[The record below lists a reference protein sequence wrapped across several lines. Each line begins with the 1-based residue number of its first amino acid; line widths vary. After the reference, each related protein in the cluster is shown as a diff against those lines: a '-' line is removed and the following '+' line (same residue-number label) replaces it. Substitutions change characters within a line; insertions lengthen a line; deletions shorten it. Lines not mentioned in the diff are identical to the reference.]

1 MRQTATTPNPYEG
14 DRKFAAE
21 CLRHAAAVSSS
32 GVVSGTM
39 AKKAQA
45 EFLRW
50 FGPLLD
56 ALRDLGDSGRPREVS
71 ARIARNLNLSDEI
84 LDETLKSGGSKFH
97 NQVAWARQYLVW
109 EGLLDS
115 ARHGTWTLTETGRA
129 ANLDDDDAREIFLK
143 WVAIHAANRK
153 QKQED
158 SLEDEASV
166 NTPAQPENQEEEA
179 LDLLSTLRTLSPSGF
194 EKVCRELLRESG
206 FENVEV
212 TGGSADGGIDGYGT
226 LEINPFVSFRVL
238 FQCKRYAKGNLVSRA
253 QVGDFRNT
261 MIGRAEK
268 GIIITT
274 SGFSNAAIQEANREG
289 APQVE
294 LVDGDKLVDMFYRV
308 ELGVTKRTVYDV
320 EPAYFEKFMD

>member
-1 MRQTATTPNPYEG
+1 
-14 DRKFAAE
+14 
-21 CLRHAAAVSSS
+21 
-32 GVVSGTM
+32 M

-71 ARIARNLNLSDEI
+71 GRIARNLNLSDEV

-115 ARHGTWTLTETGRA
+115 SRYGTWTLTDKGRA
-129 ANLDDDDAREIFLK
+129 AHLGENDAREIFHK

-153 QKQED
+153 QRQED
-158 SLEDEASV
+158 ALLDGATATASSQRDNEEDG
-166 NTPAQPENQEEEA
+166 A
-179 LDLLSTLRTLSPSGF
+179 LDLLSTLRSLSPTGF

-206 FENVEV
+206 FENVEI

-238 FQCKRYAKGNLVSRA
+238 FQCKRYAEGNLVSRA
-253 QVGDFRNT
+253 QVGDFRNS

-274 SGFSNAAIQEANREG
+274 SSFSNAASQEASREG

-294 LVDGDKLVDMFYRV
+294 LVDGDKLVEMFQRV
-308 ELGVTKRTVYDV
+308 ELGLIKRTVYDV
-320 EPAYFEKFMD
+320 DPAYFEKFKD

>member
-1 MRQTATTPNPYEG
+1 
-14 DRKFAAE
+14 
-21 CLRHAAAVSSS
+21 
-32 GVVSGTM
+32 M

-45 EFLRW
+45 EFIRW

-71 ARIARNLNLSDEI
+71 ARIAKNLNLTDEL
-84 LDETLKSGGSKFH
+84 LDQTLKSGGSKFH

-109 EGLLDS
+109 EGMLDS
-115 ARHGTWTLTETGRA
+115 SRHGTWTLTEKGRNA
-129 ANLDDDDAREIFLK
+129 HLGDKESRDVFLK
-143 WVAIHAANRK
+143 WVSIHAETRK
-153 QKQED
+153 QKREAQE
-158 SLEDEASV
+158 
-166 NTPAQPENQEEEA
+166 PEEELRPPGEPA
-179 LDLLSTLRTLSPSGF
+179 EETNEVEKLDLLSTLRSISPTGF

-261 MIGRAEK
+261 MLGRAEK

-274 SGFSNAAIQEANREG
+274 SGFSNAAIQEASREG

-294 LVDGDKLVDMFYRV
+294 LVDGDKLVDMFQRV
-308 ELGVTKRTVYDV
+308 ELGVFKRTVYDV
-320 EPAYFEKFMD
+320 DPAYFEKFKE

>member
-1 MRQTATTPNPYEG
+1 
-14 DRKFAAE
+14 
-21 CLRHAAAVSSS
+21 
-32 GVVSGTM
+32 M

-45 EFLRW
+45 EFVRW

-71 ARIARNLNLSDEI
+71 ARIAKKLVLPDEL
-84 LDETLKSGGSKFH
+84 LDQTLKSGGNKFH

-115 ARHGTWTLTETGRA
+115 SKHGTWTLTARGRKVH
-129 ANLDDDDAREIFLK
+129 LGDKEAREIFLK
-143 WVAIHAANRK
+143 WVSIHAENRK
-153 QKQED
+153 QKRDEQEAGKDVLSSEDRAEDQED
-158 SLEDEASV
+158 NEK
-166 NTPAQPENQEEEA
+166 
-179 LDLLSTLRTLSPSGF
+179 LDLLSTLRSISPAGF

-226 LEINPFVSFRVL
+226 LQINPFVSFRVL

-253 QVGDFRNT
+253 QVGDFRNS
-261 MIGRAEK
+261 MLGRAEK

-274 SGFSNAAIQEANREG
+274 SGFSNSAIQEANREG

-294 LVDGDKLVDMFYRV
+294 LVDGDKLVEMFQRV
-308 ELGVTKRTVYDV
+308 ELGVFKRTVYDV
-320 EPAYFEKFMD
+320 DLAYFERFKE

>member
-1 MRQTATTPNPYEG
+1 
-14 DRKFAAE
+14 
-21 CLRHAAAVSSS
+21 
-32 GVVSGTM
+32 M
-39 AKKAQA
+39 AKKATA
-45 EFLRW
+45 EFIRW

-71 ARIARNLNLSDEI
+71 ARISMNLSLPDEL
-84 LDETLKSGGSKFH
+84 LDQTLKSGGSKFH

-109 EGLLDS
+109 EGMLDS
-115 ARHGTWTLTETGRA
+115 AKHGTWTLTEKGRNA
-129 ANLDDDDAREIFLK
+129 HLGDKEARDIFLK
-143 WVAIHAANRK
+143 WVSIHAENRK
-153 QKQED
+153 QKREAQE
-158 SLEDEASV
+158 V
-166 NTPAQPENQEEEA
+166 EEELLPLGGPVEEPDEDQK
-179 LDLLSTLRTLSPSGF
+179 LDLLSTLRLISPTGF

-261 MIGRAEK
+261 MLGRAEK

-274 SGFSNAAIQEANREG
+274 SGFSNAAIQEASREG

-294 LVDGDKLVDMFYRV
+294 LVDGDKLVDMFQRV
-308 ELGVTKRTVYDV
+308 ELGVFKRTVYDV
-320 EPAYFEKFMD
+320 DPAYFEKFKE